1 MNQPTTQSASVLK
14 TMRNLVPQR
23 RLTYTES
30 LRIAELQA
38 NRLLELFAVTGPFV
52 PTEIVTELPRVTI
65 RQAADMP
72 VSGSAHWEE
81 GQWVITLNSAE
92 GNVRRRFSLMHEFK
106 HVLDHTTKSY
116 LYGDTLNDPEAAAHA
131 ERAAD
136 QFAACVLMP
145 KRWLKSEWFGSRQNL
160 AVSALRLGVST
171 RALSVRLHYL
181 GLGIEMPRC
190 SRTNQSEGHRSSA
203 SGYFRSA
210 SMEAVA

>member
-1 MNQPTTQSASVLK
+1 MNQPTTQNESVLK
-14 TMRNLVPQR
+14 TLRDLVPQR

-38 NRLLELFAVTGPFV
+38 NRFLELFEVTGPFV

-65 RQAADMP
+65 RNAPDLPA
-72 VSGSAHWEE
+72 SGSAHWEE

-116 LYGDTLNDPEAAAHA
+116 LYGDTLNDPEAAVRA

-136 QFAACVLMP
+136 QFAACALMP
-145 KRWLKSEWFGSRQNL
+145 KRWLKSEWFGSGQNL
-160 AVSALRLGVST
+160 VVSARHLGVSP
-171 RALSVRLHYL
+171 RALSVRLDYL
-181 GLGIEMPRC
+181 GLGIETPRC
-190 SRTNQSEGHRSSA
+190 SPPNHPVPGRGARST
-203 SGYFRSA
+203 YFRQA
-210 SMEAVA
+210 TMEAVG